1 MELVKLTVSD
11 FVAVTA
17 SDAPAPGGGSVSA
30 LVGSLSAALAQMV
43 ANLTV
48 GRAKYASAQ
57 ADMEQMLPSLASVQK
72 ELLAAVDADTCAFDR
87 YMAALA
93 MPKATEEE
101 KERRSNAMQEGLKE
115 AALVPLGVAKTAVS
129 LFPHLEKVL
138 TVGNPNAVTDGMV
151 GTMLTRTCIL
161 GAIFNVRVNLSSIRD
176 GAFVA
181 ELSQQCNELQALAQ
195 KEEQRILH
203 QIPLSQISY

>member
-48 GRAKYASAQ
+48 GREKYASAQ
-57 ADMEQMLPSLASVQK
+57 ADMEQMLPSLASTQK
-72 ELLAAVDADTCAFDR
+72 ELLAAVDADSRAFDR

-93 MPKATEEE
+93 MPKTTAEE

-129 LFPHLEKVL
+129 IFPYLEKVL

-151 GTMLTRTCIL
+151 GTMLARTCVL

-176 GAFVA
+176 EAFVA

-203 QIPLSQISY
+203 QIPLSQI

>member
-1 MELVKLTVSD
+1 MELINLSVNEFVKI
-11 FVAVTA
+11 TA

-48 GRAKYASAQ
+48 GREKYAAVQ
-57 ADMEQMLPSLASVQK
+57 EEMEQILSPLADTQQKLLASV
-72 ELLAAVDADTCAFDR
+72 DADCRAFDR
-87 YMAALA
+87 YMAALSL
-93 MPKATEEE
+93 PKATQEE
-101 KERRSNAMQEGLKE
+101 KTIRSEAMQEGLKE

-129 LFPHLEKVL
+129 LFSHLEKVL

-151 GTMLTRTCIL
+151 GTMLARTCIL

-176 GAFVA
+176 EAFTA
-181 ELSQQCNELQALAQ
+181 ELSSVCNDLQALAEA
-195 KEEQRILH
+195 EERRILSK
-203 QIPLSQISY
+203 ISLSHM

>member
-48 GRAKYASAQ
+48 GREKYASAQ
-57 ADMEQMLPSLASVQK
+57 ADMGQMLPSLASVQK
-72 ELLAAVDADTCAFDR
+72 ELLAAVDADTRAFDR

-176 GAFVA
+176 EAFVA
-181 ELSQQCNELQALAQ
+181 ELSKECDELQALAQ

>member
-1 MELVKLTVSD
+1 MELINLSVNEFVKI
-11 FVAVTA
+11 TA

-48 GRAKYASAQ
+48 GREKYAAAQ
-57 ADMEQMLPSLASVQK
+57 TEMEQMLPTLASIEK
-72 ELLAAVDADTCAFDR
+72 ELLAAVDADSCAFDR

-93 MPKATEEE
+93 MPKATPEE
-101 KERRSNAMQEGLKE
+101 KAIRSEAMQEGLKE
-115 AALVPLGVAKTAVS
+115 AALVPLGVATTAAT

-151 GTMLTRTCIL
+151 GTMLARTCIL

-176 GAFVA
+176 EVFTA
-181 ELSQQCNELQALAQ
+181 ELFSACDKLQALAET
-195 KEEQRILH
+195 EERRILSI
-203 QIPLSQISY
+203 IPLSHM